1 MIKFKRILCPTDLT
15 VDSDEALRYA
25 IALACAYDSKLML
38 LYCRQ
43 RGSLVDWAGSSQ
55 AARLFQQSLFTHLDA
70 NELRTLDWEGVI
82 AEGNDKGLTIANE
95 AARKDADLIVMRSR
109 RRARAA
115 VLLGSTAET
124 VARTAPCPVLITHPT
139 EREWVGLTT
148 SDIDLHRVLV
158 AYDASS
164 HADLA
169 LNYALSLAQEH
180 QAEIHLLHVI
190 SEVEKA
196 EDTELASPDSD
207 QETPSEIA
215 ADRLQQ
221 ALPKELAL
229 WCKIVT
235 AVRCGQPA
243 SEILAYAKANEIDL
257 ICLGASGAGFS
268 LDKLFGSTVDRV
280 LRHAP
285 CPVLVSR
292 PLKVASVS
300 TKAA

>member
-43 RGSLVDWAGSSQ
+43 PGSLVDWASSSQ

-70 NELRTLDWEGVI
+70 NELKTLDWEGVI
-82 AEGNDKGLTIANE
+82 AEGSDKGLAIANE

-139 EREWVGLTT
+139 EREWVGLTI

-164 HADLA
+164 QADLA

-190 SEVEKA
+190 SDGEKA
-196 EDTELASPDSD
+196 VETARAVTGSD
-207 QETPSEIA
+207 QETSSEIA

-221 ALPKELAL
+221 ALPRETAL
-229 WCKIVT
+229 WCNIVT
-235 AVRCGQPA
+235 AVRSGQPA
-243 SEILAYAKANEIDL
+243 SEILVYAKANDIDL
-257 ICLGASGAGFS
+257 ICMGASGAGFS
-268 LDKLFGSTVDRV
+268 LDKFFGSTVDRV
-280 LRHAP
+280 LRYAP

-292 PLKVASVS
+292 PLKAAAVS